1 MAKANGSLSH
11 FYKQHYE
18 AIATAIQE
26 ARRRASDGTTIT
38 TPSPMWSMNCAGCS
52 GVITASL
59 VEIVSI
65 GPASLERT
73 CAPGPVSE
81 SDPIPTL
88 TEITREFNATRWR
101 MEVLVTTKLT
111 TNSTAR
117 ELAQQLKFRAC
128 LGHAVLYSARNK
140 VKDQL
145 RAAGLKI
152 SGFSAR
158 DLTALAEEYV
168 QHHREELIQAVT
180 PWVEKL
186 VFKTKR

>member
-1 MAKANGSLSH
+1 MAQANGSLRNR
-11 FYKQHYE
+11 FAKRHYG

-26 ARRRASDGTTIT
+26 ARRRASDGDNDHDPI
-38 TPSPMWSMNCAGCS
+38 
-52 GVITASL
+52 ASV

-73 CAPGPVSE
+73 CEPGPVSE

-168 QHHREELIQAVT
+168 QHHREELIEAVT
-180 PWVEKL
+180 PWVKEL
-186 VFKTKR
+186 VSQAADWGN

>member
-1 MAKANGSLSH
+1 
-11 FYKQHYE
+11 
-18 AIATAIQE
+18 
-26 ARRRASDGTTIT
+26 
-38 TPSPMWSMNCAGCS
+38 MNCAGCS

-73 CAPGPVSE
+73 CDPGPVSE

-101 MEVLVTTKLT
+101 MGVLVTTKLT

-158 DLTALAEEYV
+158 DPSATTASGL
-168 QHHREELIQAVT
+168 
-180 PWVEKL
+180 PPN
-186 VFKTKR
+186 

>member
-1 MAKANGSLSH
+1 
-11 FYKQHYE
+11 
-18 AIATAIQE
+18 
-26 ARRRASDGTTIT
+26 
-38 TPSPMWSMNCAGCS
+38 
-52 GVITASL
+52 
-59 VEIVSI
+59 
-65 GPASLERT
+65 
-73 CAPGPVSE
+73 
-81 SDPIPTL
+81 
-88 TEITREFNATRWR
+88 
-101 MEVLVTTKLT
+101 VTTKLT

-168 QHHREELIQAVT
+168 QHHREELIEAVT
-180 PWVEKL
+180 PWVKEL
-186 VFKTKR
+186 VSQAADWEIDRRDRSAHRHAGRIRYRRCVH

>member
-1 MAKANGSLSH
+1 MANGG
-11 FYKQHYE
+11 
-18 AIATAIQE
+18 
-26 ARRRASDGTTIT
+26 ASD
-38 TPSPMWSMNCAGCS
+38 A
-52 GVITASL
+52 
-59 VEIVSI
+59 
-65 GPASLERT
+65 
-73 CAPGPVSE
+73 
-81 SDPIPTL
+81 
-88 TEITREFNATRWR
+88 
-101 MEVLVTTKLT
+101 KLT

-168 QHHREELIQAVT
+168 QHHREELIEAVT
-180 PWVEKL
+180 PWVKEL
-186 VFKTKR
+186 VSQAADWGN